1 MHRFHTIFREGKPV
15 TETSCCEIRSDSPRR
30 CRQTGLCIWHFPWR
44 RGSQPLPSA
53 RDLAKCCKLP
63 IEFRGRAPVAKRFS
77 WFQRHQTAG
86 LSWGCLG
93 PSLGVHGLLAPLKS
107 GAAIQYLFGF
117 FEPTRV
123 CSQTA
128 SRSTQPFLCGR
139 DQHTDRPHHAV
150 CTL

>member
-1 MHRFHTIFREGKPV
+1 MQCYMHRFHTIFREGKPV
-15 TETSCCEIRSDSPRR
+15 TETSCCEINAAAKQAFVFGTFLGDGAASPSHQLRIWRSAVSSPSSSGAEPRLLK
-30 CRQTGLCIWHFPWR
+30 GF
-44 RGSQPLPSA
+44 
-53 RDLAKCCKLP
+53 LA
-63 IEFRGRAPVAKRFS
+63 
-77 WFQRHQTAG
+77 FQRHQTAG

-128 SRSTQPFLCGR
+128 SRSTEPFLCGR